1 MGLQVEIWAKTI
13 QEKLREDNAFLQ
25 HISDV
30 SDDAI
35 INGTIVHLPQ
45 AGEPSKV
52 VKNRTDLPA
61 AVKQRIDSQVLYKI
75 DEYTTDPVH
84 IKNADTKEL
93 SYDKRRSVLDQDIA
107 GLSDEVAEGMLT
119 NIIVSPQDSQ
129 KLPVT
134 SILSTEGAEVLPG
147 LDGATGKRKAYS
159 ITDLQKMRKFFKKQK
174 SWSEGNMIAL
184 LTSDAITQMFPA
196 DSQITATY
204 MASVTEEERRSGVI
218 LKAQGF
224 KILERGSVYHLGADN
239 TYKAFGAVAEATD
252 TEASLFFNKNMVEK
266 AIGTT
271 EAFEKLGDPQWYG
284 DIYSFLVRVGGRAK
298 RKNYEGVAL
307 LKQATAG

>member
-35 INGTIVHLPQ
+35 INGTIVHLLQ

-159 ITDLQKMRKFFKKQK
+159 ITDLQKMRKFLKKQK

-204 MASVTEEERRSGVI
+204 MASVTEEERRGGVI